1 MPVNTGVRAACLE
14 DIQRLDSKA
23 RLCLTAPLL
32 LMREVVSETEQDRM
46 ALSQQVLVAM
56 QAGKRQVPA
65 ILAHIRAQG
74 VAVVAQRP
82 SGAKAAQL
90 QQERSSTAERAGPSA
105 VDSFTAAVS
114 AFFRR

>member
-1 MPVNTGVRAACLE
+1 
-14 DIQRLDSKA
+14 
-23 RLCLTAPLL
+23 
-32 LMREVVSETEQDRM
+32 MREVVSETEQDRM

-90 QQERSSTAERAGPSA
+90 QLGLQERSSTAERAAPSA

-114 AFFRR
+114 ALFRR